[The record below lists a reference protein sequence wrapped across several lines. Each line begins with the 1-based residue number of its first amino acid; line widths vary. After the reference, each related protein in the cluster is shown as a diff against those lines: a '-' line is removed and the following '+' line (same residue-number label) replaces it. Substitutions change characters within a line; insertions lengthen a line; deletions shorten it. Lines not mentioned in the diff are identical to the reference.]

1 MFILAGYLL
10 MSVIQYLFYQDFRI
24 WQIQFSP
31 LTADRW
37 FIVLR
42 YALLVL
48 PFMLITNITS
58 NYDALVNVAI
68 TVAGVWA
75 LCGITHIVDYSAMMP
90 GKSITSFMLTYG
102 AIIYLPIMTFISRK
116 AYQITKTIWVGSF
129 VSSIL
134 MAWMLVCASG
144 TNGMY
149 IPQTWLSNF
158 IG

>member
-1 MFILAGYLL
+1 MIKR
-10 MSVIQYLFYQDFRI
+10 QYVRKQPDK
-24 WQIQFSP
+24 
-31 LTADRW
+31 
-37 FIVLR
+37 
-42 YALLVL
+42 YA
-48 PFMLITNITS
+48 P
-58 NYDALVNVAI
+58 AI
-68 TVAGVWA
+68 TVAGVWT

-158 IG
+158 MG